1 MRRRAPYRLDHVHV
15 LVSDRELAAAWYEL
29 HLGLERREC
38 SEDPYG
44 PLVLSGDSGGTAI
57 ALFTSKVKPDP
68 SRVVA
73 FSVSAEE
80 FLAFAVDLEV
90 HVLNGPDG
98 ERLEAEKVTDHG
110 DVLSY
115 YFCDPDGN
123 TFEVLTRELEAARL
137 GLRGLSIRAQRSA
150 GC

>member
-29 HLGLERREC
+29 HLGLQRREC

-44 PLVLSGDSGGTAI
+44 PLVLSGDAGGTSL
-57 ALFTSKVKPDP
+57 ALFTSKVRPDP

-73 FSVSAEE
+73 FAVSAEE

-90 HVLNGPDG
+90 QPLHGPGG
-98 ERLEAEKVTDHG
+98 ERLTAESVVDHG
-110 DVLSY
+110 DVLSF

-123 TFEVLTRELEAARL
+123 GFEVLTRELEAARL
-137 GLRGLSIRAQRSA
+137 GLRGLSIRAQRSSR
-150 GC
+150 C